1 MLPKNS
7 VYFRALKK
15 HHSDLQKVAT
25 FTTNQGGMVTQK
37 KDGSTVYQLR
47 GRWGQR
53 TVIFYKCTEHSNLLK
68 HRTGLV
74 N

>member
-37 KDGSTVYQLR
+37 KDGSTVYHSTR
-47 GRWGQR
+47 KMG
-53 TVIFYKCTEHSNLLK
+53 TENSNLLQVY
-68 HRTGLV
+68 RTFKSA
-74 N
+74 